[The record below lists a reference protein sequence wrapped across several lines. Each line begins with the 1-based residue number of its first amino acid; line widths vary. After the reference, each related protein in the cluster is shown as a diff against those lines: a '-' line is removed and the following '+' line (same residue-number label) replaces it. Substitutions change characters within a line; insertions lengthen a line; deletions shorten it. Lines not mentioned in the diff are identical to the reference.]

1 MFEGE
6 KLTNE
11 ENDSA
16 IPMKPIFDKSEK
28 LYKYIPNPED
38 IADLVS
44 RPTATDVLVSVLSEN
59 CSVLGGE
66 NHRFVKKKTGE
77 EIPVQTLFANMTCVW
92 VEFFNEQIKTL
103 GDLLPSSQISF
114 ANRQIDELIHKKFPQ
129 LSSYEGELMAIFQ
142 HFNAFKNSI
151 ALQEGKLTPAELAE
165 VITVDNLALF
175 LINSELVNK
184 NPQYFG
190 DLINL
195 VLNNIHYFS
204 PNALKLFLITLINNL
219 YESSLNTSTSKL
231 TSFDNLIVNAA
242 INPTVISQL
251 DGIMLDKLAFLLTLS
266 RNIDLAKQ
274 ILEILVLQR
283 STAPSV
289 ETFNAFLLGYEKHE
303 TNRNK
308 MIQDLANLKSVFFH
322 RQLSP
327 ISFSLLLKSIKDIT
341 YFRQFLNLVEA
352 NDKENK
358 LFIQFQTLLFE
369 KLYQIQRESTYSN
382 LEKQLQ
388 ITQLV
393 DRIVTSKDIKLNA
406 KTIQLLGELYLEV
419 GNTSNIEVLC
429 QLNK

>member
-6 KLTNE
+6 NLTNE

-28 LYKYIPNPED
+28 LYKFVPNPED
-38 IADLVS
+38 VADLVS
-44 RPTATDVLVSVLSEN
+44 HPTMNDVLVSVLSEN
-59 CSVLGGE
+59 CTVFGDE
-66 NHRFVKKKTGE
+66 NHRFVKRETGE
-77 EIPVQTLFANMTCVW
+77 EIPVKTLFANMTCVW
-92 VEFFNEQIKTL
+92 IDFFNKQIKTL

-114 ANRQIDELIHKKFPQ
+114 ENRQIEELILKKFPQ
-129 LSSYEGELMAIFQ
+129 LSSYEGDLMAIFQ

-165 VITVDNLALF
+165 IITVDNLALY
-175 LINSELVNK
+175 LINSQLVNNK
-184 NPQYFG
+184 PENFG
-190 DLINL
+190 ELINL
-195 VLNNIHYFS
+195 VLDNIHYFS
-204 PNALKLFLITLINNL
+204 PNALKLLLITLINNL
-219 YESSLNTSTSKL
+219 YQSSLNTSTSKL
-231 TSFDNLIVNAA
+231 TSFDSLIVNPA
-242 INPTVISQL
+242 INPSVISQL
-251 DGIMLDKLAFLLTLS
+251 DSIMLDKLAFLLTLS
-266 RNIDLAKQ
+266 RNIDMAKQ

-289 ETFNAFLLGYEKHE
+289 ETFNAFLLDYEKHE
-303 TNRNK
+303 TNQTK

-327 ISFSLLLKSIKDIT
+327 ISFSLLLKSVKDIT
-341 YFRQFLNLVEA
+341 YFRQFLNLVET

-358 LFIQFQTLLFE
+358 LFIQFQTVLFE
-369 KLYQIQRESTYSN
+369 KLHQLQIESTYSN

-393 DRIVTSKDIKLNA
+393 NRIVTSEDIKLNA
-406 KTIQLLGELYLEV
+406 RTIQLLGELYLEV